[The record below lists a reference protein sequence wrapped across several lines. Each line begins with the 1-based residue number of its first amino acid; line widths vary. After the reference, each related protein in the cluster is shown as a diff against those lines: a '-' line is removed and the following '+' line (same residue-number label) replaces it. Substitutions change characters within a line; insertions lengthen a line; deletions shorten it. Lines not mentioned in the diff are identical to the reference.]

1 MKLIKN
7 PKIKSIKALIAQG
20 KSIIDKMVAA
30 TGYFSGASALLA
42 TAQTSL
48 NLLRNAASV
57 AEQGSK
63 ADTSAMY
70 LAEIDFRA
78 KLMILV
84 LYVDVVAITNPTESL
99 DIITAAGL
107 FEKRQGVI
115 NVADIAVK
123 LAGVSGKVVLKAK
136 AKKGRSYLFQK
147 STGSAVWEQ
156 IIISTT
162 SKVLVE
168 DLTPIK
174 TYWFRVALI
183 KGTTQGDFTDPVSIV
198 VL

>member
-7 PKIKSIKALIAQG
+7 PKIQSIKALIEQG

-30 TGYFSGASALLA
+30 TGYFSGAAALLA

-48 NLLRNAASV
+48 NALRNAASL

-63 ADTSAMY
+63 ADTSEMY
-70 LAEIDFRA
+70 LQETDFRA

-107 FEKRQGVI
+107 FEKRQGAK
-115 NVADIAVK
+115 NVQDIAVK

-136 AKKGRSYLFQK
+136 AKRGRSYVFQK
-147 STGSAVWEQ
+147 STDNAIWEQ
-156 IIISTT
+156 LIVSTR
-162 SKVLVE
+162 SKVLAE
-168 DLTPIK
+168 NLTPIK

-183 KGTTQGDFTDPVSIV
+183 KGTTQGDFTNPVSIV